1 VSGCFTSWSNI
12 PMTPADHGNDPLPP
26 RVVEALR
33 CSVCASPLEG
43 VERTL
48 RCASGHSFDLARQGY
63 VKVLHARI
71 PAGTADTA
79 PMVAARA
86 DFLASGAYRPLA
98 DELAR
103 VCAEAGD
110 LVIDAGAGTGYYLA
124 HVLEAAPAAFGL
136 ALDVSAVALRRAAR
150 AHARLGAAVWNLWE
164 PWPVGDETA
173 SVVLNVFAPR
183 NVDEIR
189 RVLRP
194 GGPQY
199 ASTVG
204 QLHLREIYDLA
215 HRFDPRIAAWG
226 GYTTHSFRLENGF
239 EQLSGWFSTV
249 VLHRYEDSLIVT
261 QAAPLAAFI
270 ASEDADGILAGDRHV
285 ELARFVEQELKLNGA
300 IHITKDS
307 GLFEAC

>member
-1 VSGCFTSWSNI
+1 MTSS
-12 PMTPADHGNDPLPP
+12 DHGNDPLPP

-33 CSVCASPLEG
+33 CSVCGTPLEA
-43 VERTL
+43 VDRTL
-48 RCASGHSFDLARQGY
+48 RCSTGHSFDLARQGY
-63 VKVLHARI
+63 VNLLHARI

-103 VCAEAGD
+103 ACAEAGG

-164 PWPVGDETA
+164 PWPVGDEVA
-173 SVVLNVFAPR
+173 SAVLNVFAPR
-183 NVDEIR
+183 NGPEFH

-194 GGPQY
+194 GGLLTV
-199 ASTVG
+199 ASPAPD
-204 QLHLREIYDLA
+204 HLRELGDLVLSVDERKEERLDGTLGEYFA
-215 HRFDPRIAAWG
+215 RTGRTEVRRTAQLTPRQI
-226 GYTTHSFRLENGF
+226 R
-239 EQLSGWFSTV
+239 
-249 VLHRYEDSLIVT
+249 
-261 QAAPLAAFI
+261 QAVEMGPTAFHL
-270 ASEDADGILAGDRHV
+270 DRGDRRSRLDAV
-285 ELARFVEQELKLNGA
+285 TETQPVTVSFTVSTYRRL
-300 IHITKDS
+300 
-307 GLFEAC
+307 